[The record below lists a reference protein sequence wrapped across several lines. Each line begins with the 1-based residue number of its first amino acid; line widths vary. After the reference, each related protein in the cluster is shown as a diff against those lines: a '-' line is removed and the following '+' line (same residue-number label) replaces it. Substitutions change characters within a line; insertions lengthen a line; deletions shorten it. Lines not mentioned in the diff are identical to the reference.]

1 MEACA
6 QWSHGESPVSVGPG
20 TAGPRSNTASV
31 YGQEPNGVMFGK
43 KCSLTLLSSNL
54 LNITHGHKL
63 KLLFPE
69 FLPRK

>member
-1 MEACA
+1 MEVCA
-6 QWSHGESPVSVGPG
+6 QWSHGDPPVSVGTRYHRVQVKP
-20 TAGPRSNTASV
+20 ASV
-31 YGQEPNGVMFGK
+31 YGQEPNWVMWGK

-54 LNITHGHKL
+54 LNVTQGHKL